1 MKKEKNLVPPSEVVY
16 EVVGGNHAKNQIK
29 EEIQYIS
36 LENLKEF
43 KNHPF
48 KVEDDMEL
56 FELMKSIET
65 EGVLVPILARTH
77 PEGEG
82 YEIVSGHRRKAAA
95 MKAGFTQIPVIVRQM
110 SDDEAVIDMVDGNL
124 QREHIRLSEKA
135 FACRMKLEAM
145 NRKGKR
151 NDLTLGQVGQKLVT
165 GNYTL
170 QVHEVELGKDERG
183 LVRLKNCDTPKI
195 DSRKELAQQMGE
207 SERQITRLIRL
218 TYLIPQ
224 ILKMVDEEKI
234 AFTVAV
240 ELSYL
245 KEEEQYELY
254 AVMDLEQCTP
264 SLSQANRLKRI
275 SQMGCLEM
283 DEIYEVLEEEM
294 PNQKEQ
300 IKIKANVLEE
310 YFPKDFTPKQKVE
323 LIEQL
328 VKEWHEKQMIT
339 KSGREGRAAR

>member
-1 MKKEKNLVPPSEVVY
+1 MKKEKNLVQPSEVVY

-65 EGVLVPILARTH
+65 EGVLVPILARPH

-95 MKAGFTQIPVIVRQM
+95 MKAGFTEVPVIVRQM
-110 SDDEAVIDMVDGNL
+110 SDDEAVIAMVDGNL

-145 NRKGKR
+145 NRQGKR
-151 NDLTLGQVGQKLVT
+151 NDLTLGQLGTKLEDNPSV
-165 GNYTL
+165 
-170 QVHEVELGKDERG
+170 QVHQLELKKDEEGRIKMTSKEKDK
-183 LVRLKNCDTPKI
+183 V
-195 DSRKELAQQMGE
+195 DSGRELAQQMGE
-207 SERQITRLIRL
+207 SRRQIMRYIRL

-245 KEEEQYELY
+245 QEEEQYELY

-283 DEIYEVLEEEM
+283 DEIYEVLEEEK
-294 PNQKEQ
+294 PNQQEQ

-310 YFPKDFTPKQKVE
+310 YFPKDFTPKQKVD

-339 KSGREGRAAR
+339 KSGRERRAAR

>member
-1 MKKEKNLVPPSEVVY
+1 MKKEKNLVQPSEVVY
-16 EVVGGNHAKNQIK
+16 EVVGGNNAKNQIK

-65 EGVLVPILARTH
+65 EGVLVPILARPH

-95 MKAGFTQIPVIVRQM
+95 MKAGFTEVPVIVRQM
-110 SDDEAVIDMVDGNL
+110 SDDEAVIAMVDGNL

-145 NRKGKR
+145 NRQGKKS
-151 NDLTLGQVGQKLVT
+151 TSVQFEQKSKVLK
-165 GNYTL
+165 
-170 QVHEVELGKDERG
+170 HAVELGKDDDGRVHMRNVEAIEMG
-183 LVRLKNCDTPKI
+183 IN
-195 DSRKELAQQMGE
+195 SRKELAKQIGE
-207 SERQITRLIRL
+207 SESKIQRLIRL
-218 TYLIPQ
+218 THLIPQ

-245 KEEEQYELY
+245 QEEEQYELY

-275 SQMGCLEM
+275 SQMRCLEM
-283 DEIYEVLEEEM
+283 DEIYEVLEEEK
-294 PNQKEQ
+294 PNQQEQ

-339 KSGREGRAAR
+339 KSGRERRAAR

>member
-1 MKKEKNLVPPSEVVY
+1 MKKEKNLVQQSEVVY

-29 EEIQYIS
+29 QEIQYIS

-56 FELMKSIET
+56 FELMKSIKT
-65 EGVLVPILARTH
+65 EGVLVPILARPH

-95 MKAGFTQIPVIVRQM
+95 MKAGFTEVPVIVRQM
-110 SDDEAVIDMVDGNL
+110 SDDEAVIAMVDGNL

-145 NRKGKR
+145 NRQGKR
-151 NDLTLGQVGQKLVT
+151 STSVQIEQKSKVLK
-165 GNYTL
+165 
-170 QVHEVELGKDERG
+170 HAVELGKDDEGRVHIRNVEAIELG
-183 LVRLKNCDTPKI
+183 IN
-195 DSRKELAQQMGE
+195 SRKELAQQIGE
-207 SERQITRLIRL
+207 SESKIQRLIRL

-245 KEEEQYELY
+245 QEEEQYELY

-283 DEIYEVLEEEM
+283 DEIYEVLEEEK
-294 PNQKEQ
+294 PNQQEQ

-339 KSGREGRAAR
+339 KSVRERRAAR